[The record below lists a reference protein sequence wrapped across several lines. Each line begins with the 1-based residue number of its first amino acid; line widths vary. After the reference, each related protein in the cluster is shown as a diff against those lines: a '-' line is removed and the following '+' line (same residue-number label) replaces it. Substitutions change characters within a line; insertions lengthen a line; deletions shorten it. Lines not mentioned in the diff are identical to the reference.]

1 MTFDF
6 TEDEVLVDII
16 FITNHFDVKAKNDLQ
31 KSSSLIMIERRK
43 NSGKNKDGIV
53 ARGSSNRLKL
63 QSIENR
69 VGRRSEITKR
79 FRGIDVIA
87 GENAFESYSVAALQK
102 IVLAVKVQGF
112 ISRGMKMTSRLIQVL
127 YLADHR

>member
-1 MTFDF
+1 
-6 TEDEVLVDII
+6 
-16 FITNHFDVKAKNDLQ
+16 
-31 KSSSLIMIERRK
+31 MIERRK

-87 GENAFESYSVAALQK
+87 GENAFESYSIAALQK

-112 ISRGMKMTSRLIQVL
+112 ISCGMKMTSRLIQVL
-127 YLADHR
+127 FHADNR